1 MLHLKKEKAKSGNV
15 GQNICTWRLSQVETS
30 VHLILVYTK
39 CVVISLLRKQPRI
52 SWKSMAVNTDRGLLY
67 QCPDCKKVFRS
78 SDTLKN
84 HHLFQHRK
92 QAVLKCF
99 YCGKGFKRLIH
110 LRKHTQKCCYS
121 VN

>member
-1 MLHLKKEKAKSGNV
+1 MKCEHVCMLHLKKEKAKSGNV
-15 GQNICTWRLSQVETS
+15 GQNS
-30 VHLILVYTK
+30 
-39 CVVISLLRKQPRI
+39 VVISLLRKQPRI